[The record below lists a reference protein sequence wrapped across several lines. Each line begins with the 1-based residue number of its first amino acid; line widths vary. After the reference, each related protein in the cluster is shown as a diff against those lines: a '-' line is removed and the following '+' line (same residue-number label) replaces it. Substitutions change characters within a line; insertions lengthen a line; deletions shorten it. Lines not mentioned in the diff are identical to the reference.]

1 VWKIAESGTAT
12 TQVAHLG
19 FTLLAPEAA
28 RNGGGHL
35 VLLQFQILMAPAWK
49 SSVIN
54 LFDLFNTKLADVDA
68 NPITHTAIDGTYAFT
83 WAPPQA
89 NHYLSI
95 PANVTI
101 LPGAPVVG
109 MPQAFF
115 DVFVDVN
122 NLAYDWWVVGIEFK
136 LAYDPTLIDFTGIA
150 VDPWVEGFG
159 TIFLVPVIEGLGTI
173 HTGLVLLPHTFPP
186 AHWNNPISGSGHL
199 FKLTFEVIYQ
209 EAFPW
214 KDESPLDIYD
224 DLYSDIIAASVPGLA
239 PQDGKVTINGYI
251 LGRQIDLYDQ
261 YPEPFGGQG
270 PNMPSD
276 MFWPQ
281 KQVDMYAKVTY
292 NLWPIQQKLVAF
304 EVRNPLGD
312 VVAILTA
319 TTDDV
324 GIAYTYYRIPWP
336 CVDPEGTFGVWTI
349 TATVD
354 IACVVVNDT
363 MSFHFDYLV
372 HWDKVTTDKANY
384 AHGETINVTVE
395 FGSHAQQP
403 HQVLITVDLF
413 DELGYSIGIAFTYMT
428 VSGATYC
435 TLKPYNV
442 TLPILIEKWVVAG
455 TGTLHVNAYS
465 DWPSLGGSAW
475 APEYVP
481 LPEVTIL
488 PA

>member
-1 VWKIAESGTAT
+1 
-12 TQVAHLG
+12 
-19 FTLLAPEAA
+19 
-28 RNGGGHL
+28 
-35 VLLQFQILMAPAWK
+35 
-49 SSVIN
+49 
-54 LFDLFNTKLADVDA
+54 
-68 NPITHTAIDGTYAFT
+68 
-83 WAPPQA
+83 
-89 NHYLSI
+89 
-95 PANVTI
+95 
-101 LPGAPVVG
+101 
-109 MPQAFF
+109 
-115 DVFVDVN
+115 
-122 NLAYDWWVVGIEFK
+122 
-136 LAYDPTLIDFTGIA
+136 
-150 VDPWVEGFG
+150 
-159 TIFLVPVIEGLGTI
+159 
-173 HTGLVLLPHTFPP
+173 
-186 AHWNNPISGSGHL
+186 
-199 FKLTFEVIYQ
+199 LTFEVIYQ

-372 HWDKVTTDKANY
+372 HWDKVTNDKANY

-435 TLKPYNV
+435 TLKPYIV
-442 TLPILIEKWVVAG
+442 TLPILIEKWIVAG
-455 TGTLHVNAYS
+455 TGKLHVNAYS